1 MLKEIFVVTLKESI
15 LNVAKAWFT
24 ASKDISM
31 DGKVYAVEQDEGKKK
46 VIRNMLKGAT
56 SNFQEDLHA
65 EGLYRVNT
73 EQLAEQRSKQKG
85 SGIGGQSTGA

>member
-56 SNFQEDLHA
+56 SIFQ
-65 EGLYRVNT
+65 VW
-73 EQLAEQRSKQKG
+73 QKQRQ
-85 SGIGGQSTGA
+85 GQRELVKL